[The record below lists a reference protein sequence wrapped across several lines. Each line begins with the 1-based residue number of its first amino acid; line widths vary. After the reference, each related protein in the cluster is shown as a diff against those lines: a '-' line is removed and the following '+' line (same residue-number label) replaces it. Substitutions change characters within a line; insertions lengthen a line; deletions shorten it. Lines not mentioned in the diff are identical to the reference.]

1 MGNDQDWQRILEEER
16 YRETCEAI
24 DRCAKAGADIDAIK
38 VICRETGV
46 DIRHT
51 ILGDEIRIARVAR

>member
-1 MGNDQDWQRILEEER
+1 MSQEQIQAEEER

-24 DRCAKAGADIDAIK
+24 DRCAKAGADIDALK
-38 VICRETGV
+38 TICRETGV

-51 ILGDEIRIARVAR
+51 VLGDTIKLTNRRAA

>member
-1 MGNDQDWQRILEEER
+1 MSQELIQAEEER

-24 DRCAKAGADIDAIK
+24 DRCAKAGADLEALK
-38 VICRETGV
+38 TICRETGV

-51 ILGDEIRIARVAR
+51 VLGDTIKLTNRRAA

>member
-1 MGNDQDWQRILEEER
+1 MNHDEGYQLEQER

-24 DRCAKAGADIDAIK
+24 DRCAKAGADIDALK

-51 ILGDEIRIARVAR
+51 ILGDEIRVVAQTR